1 MNEGGEQ
8 SLGADDPRFPIGSF
22 YELLDARTYVRTTKK
37 IVALCALQGKYGK
50 ELKLYQW
57 DWRGDQKG
65 WKVGLANLRVEGLNL
80 LKIAEDAKVM
90 ANQQGIELR
99 WK

>member
-1 MNEGGEQ
+1 METEQPKHGEKV
-8 SLGADDPRFPIGSF
+8 RFPISPM

-37 IVALCALQGKYGK
+37 IVALCALKGKYGK

-57 DWRGDQKG
+57 DWRGEQKG

-80 LKIAEDAKVM
+80 LKIAEDAKSM
-90 ANQQGIELR
+90 ADKHGIELR
-99 WK
+99 WN